1 MDLDKI
7 KQTSNGV
14 KSWFAG
20 NESDLVIAASF
31 IFVALIG
38 FGLGRFSALDGQ
50 KTSLRIDYQK
60 EVASPNVQFAVPS
73 QSDTRN
79 RSEFLVGSKNSDKY
93 HFPWCPGA
101 SRIKEANKIQFS
113 SREEA
118 EKLGYKPAANCKGL

>member
-1 MDLDKI
+1 MLPEKL
-7 KQTSNGV
+7 QRV
-14 KSWFAG
+14 KSWITG
-20 NESDLVIAASF
+20 NEGDLVIAVSF

-38 FGLGRFSALDGQ
+38 FGLGRLSALGGQ
-50 KTSLRIDYQK
+50 KIPLRIDYPK
-60 EVASPNVQFAVPS
+60 EVANPNVKFAAPVH
-73 QSDTRN
+73 SDTRS

-118 EKLGYKPAANCKGL
+118 EKLGYKPAANCRGL